1 MQMKESRPTEG
12 VNNKPDAFVR
22 VILTV
27 IALLLLLLI
36 GQVLLG
42 VEQLSEAETPTPTP
56 TPVEQVSEGC
66 IKAREQAKEA
76 LSLPLNAAS
85 YEEDVYGEGV
95 SNIYQQMFRAEEYQ
109 YATLEQIFLLQQA
122 LLGVITE
129 CNW

>member
-1 MQMKESRPTEG
+1 MKESRPTEG

-56 TPVEQVSEGC
+56 TPVSEGC
-66 IKAREQAKEA
+66 IKAREQAEEA
-76 LSLPLNAAS
+76 LSLPLTADH
-85 YEEDVYGEGV
+85 YEEDVYGEEV

>member
-1 MQMKESRPTEG
+1 MKESRSTEG
-12 VNNKPDAFVR
+12 VNKMDTNNKPNVFVK
-22 VILTV
+22 VILTI

-42 VEQLSEAETPTPTP
+42 VEQLSEAETP

-76 LSLPLNAAS
+76 LSLPLNADS

-95 SNIYQQMFRAEEYQ
+95 SNIYHQIFRVGEYQ
-109 YATLEQIFLLQQA
+109 YITLEQIFLQQQA
-122 LLGVITE
+122 LLRVITE

>member
-1 MQMKESRPTEG
+1 MKESRPTKD
-12 VNNKPDAFVR
+12 VFVR
-22 VILTV
+22 VILTI

-42 VEQLSEAETPTPTP
+42 VEQLSEAEKPTP
-56 TPVEQVSEGC
+56 VSEGC
-66 IKAREQAKEA
+66 IKAHRQAKEA
-76 LSLPLNAAS
+76 LSLPLIADN

-95 SNIYQQMFRAEEYQ
+95 SNIYEQMFRVGEYQ
-109 YATLEQIFLLQQA
+109 YITLEQIFVLQQA

>member
-1 MQMKESRPTEG
+1 MKESRPTEG
-12 VNNKPDAFVR
+12 VNNKPNVFVK
-22 VILTV
+22 VILAI
-27 IALLLLLLI
+27 IALLLLIIAI
-36 GQVLLG
+36 GQVLPV

-56 TPVEQVSEGC
+56 TPVSEGC
-66 IKAREQAKEA
+66 IKAREQAEEA
-76 LSLPLNAAS
+76 LSLPLTADH
-85 YEEDVYGEGV
+85 YEEDVYGEEV

>member
-1 MQMKESRPTEG
+1 MKESRSTEG
-12 VNNKPDAFVR
+12 VNKMDTNNKPNVFVK
-22 VILTV
+22 VILT
-27 IALLLLLLI
+27 IMALLLLIIAI
-36 GQVLLG
+36 GQVLPMI
-42 VEQLSEAETPTPTP
+42 EQLSEAETP

-95 SNIYQQMFRAEEYQ
+95 STIYQQIFRVEEYQ
-109 YATLEQIFLLQQA
+109 YATLEQIFILQQA